1 MMAAIR
7 THARIASHTR
17 AFSAAGWSFEKILQ
31 KADEVHSTP
40 YVPKNEPD
48 VVLPDY
54 KGMTPDL
61 AALLKEPRPAS
72 YTPAAKRQVRP
83 TGVGESVLQYVGNTP
98 LIRCSRLQK
107 HMGVDCEILAK
118 CEYYSAGGSV
128 KDRIALRMIQEA
140 EKDGLIKPGDT
151 LIEPTSGNTGV
162 GICMAGAVLGY
173 KVIIC
178 LPKKM
183 SGEKVNT
190 MKRLGASIIRTP
202 TEAAWNAP
210 DSHITLAARLQKAI
224 PNSYVLDQ
232 YKNRGNPLAHY
243 ENTAEEIIEQT
254 GADFTHICLSAGTG
268 GTLTGTAKKIK
279 ERLPH
284 VQIIAVDPVGSI
296 LAKPDSMNDRKRLEA
311 YQVEGIGYD
320 FIPTVLDQDC
330 VDHWVKIDD
339 PEAFQYARALV
350 RHEGMLIGGSCGSAM
365 SGAAKFIK
373 EHKLG
378 KGHKMV
384 VMLPDSSRNYMS
396 KFMADEWMEE
406 NGFSTKEDLS
416 I

>member
-1 MMAAIR
+1 
-7 THARIASHTR
+7 
-17 AFSAAGWSFEKILQ
+17 
-31 KADEVHSTP
+31 
-40 YVPKNEPD
+40 
-48 VVLPDY
+48 
-54 KGMTPDL
+54 
-61 AALLKEPRPAS
+61 
-72 YTPAAKRQVRP
+72 
-83 TGVGESVLQYVGNTP
+83 
-98 LIRCSRLQK
+98 
-107 HMGVDCEILAK
+107 
-118 CEYYSAGGSV
+118 
-128 KDRIALRMIQEA
+128 
-140 EKDGLIKPGDT
+140 
-151 LIEPTSGNTGV
+151 
-162 GICMAGAVLGY
+162 MAGAVLGY

>member
-1 MMAAIR
+1 
-7 THARIASHTR
+7 
-17 AFSAAGWSFEKILQ
+17 
-31 KADEVHSTP
+31 
-40 YVPKNEPD
+40 
-48 VVLPDY
+48 
-54 KGMTPDL
+54 
-61 AALLKEPRPAS
+61 
-72 YTPAAKRQVRP
+72 
-83 TGVGESVLQYVGNTP
+83 
-98 LIRCSRLQK
+98 LQK
-107 HMGVDCEILAK
+107 HLGVDCEILAK